1 MDEIVPATPNE
12 LNCCNL
18 QLLCN
23 KKYVKMEGILGEGSM
38 MDSICEMCFIAIGQH
53 LMKSNELLAAG
64 SGGLDPTGER
74 SGLGLSEDLQRAIV
88 ETAQNTRKLAERSGG
103 RGLVFT

>member
-1 MDEIVPATPNE
+1 
-12 LNCCNL
+12 
-18 QLLCN
+18 
-23 KKYVKMEGILGEGSM
+23 M

-74 SGLGLSEDLQRAIV
+74 SGLGLSEDVQRAIV

>member
-1 MDEIVPATPNE
+1 
-12 LNCCNL
+12 
-18 QLLCN
+18 
-23 KKYVKMEGILGEGSM
+23 ME
-38 MDSICEMCFIAIGQH
+38 
-53 LMKSNELLAAG
+53 SNELLAGG

-74 SGLGLSEDLQRAIV
+74 SGLGLSEDVQRAIV